1 MNNQQNSINNKVIN
15 KIKSGNIKMKPKIYF
30 VLRTALLML
39 SILVLVLFIVCLI
52 SFIAFSLRS
61 SGVWLSPAFGF
72 PCIKMLFG
80 SLPWVLILITVV
92 LIVLLEI
99 FAKKFTFVYR
109 KPILYSLLI
118 IILVVFL
125 GGFLIDKTP
134 FHSNLFWK
142 AQEGHLPGF
151 GSFYRDFGNP
161 KFKNI
166 HQGVVSEV
174 INNGF
179 LIENHRERIIS
190 VMITPE
196 TRLPSEKIE
205 EGDVIVVFGERDNG
219 QIEAL
224 NIRKTKRDFNFF
236 PKNRFPKKGFID

>member
-1 MNNQQNSINNKVIN
+1 MNNQQNSISDKVIN
-15 KIKSGNIKMKPKIYF
+15 KIRSGDIKMKPKAYF
-30 VLRTALLML
+30 VLRTALLVL
-39 SILVLVLFIVCLI
+39 GILVLFLFIVYLI
-52 SFIAFSLRS
+52 SFITFSLRS
-61 SGVWLSPAFGF
+61 SGIWLSPVFGF
-72 PCIKMLFG
+72 PGIKILFG

-99 FAKKFTFVYR
+99 FAKQFTFIYR
-109 KPILYSLLI
+109 KPIIYSLLV

-134 FHSNLFWK
+134 FHPNLFWK

-151 GSFYRDFGNP
+151 GSFYRDFGTP
-161 KFKNI
+161 KFKDI
-166 HQGVVSEV
+166 HQGVVFEV
-174 INNGF
+174 IDNGF
-179 LIENHRERIIS
+179 LIENPRERIIS

-219 QIEAL
+219 QVEAL
-224 NIRKTKRDFNFF
+224 DIRKTKRDFNFF